1 MQFKDE
7 CEPGFIIVVTSRS
20 LIRKLRSVPFM
31 SVLERFDWI
40 RFLTAPVFALFC
52 LFVFFQLIALEPP
65 YRPPCGT
72 RKLITSNIY
81 SSSRCLMEC
90 SSKQL
95 MEICNCSRPTLPLGG
110 NSYIGYFMV
119 SEP

>member
-7 CEPGFIIVVTSRS
+7 CEPGFIIVVTS

-52 LFVFFQLIALEPP
+52 LFVFFSA
-65 YRPPCGT
+65 YRP
-72 RKLITSNIY
+72 
-81 SSSRCLMEC
+81 
-90 SSKQL
+90 
-95 MEICNCSRPTLPLGG
+95 
-110 NSYIGYFMV
+110 
-119 SEP
+119 

>member
-7 CEPGFIIVVTSRS
+7 CEPGFIIVVTS

-31 SVLERFDWI
+31 FVLERFDSI
-40 RFLTAPVFALFC
+40 RFLKAPFFALFC
-52 LFVFFQLIALEPP
+52 LFVCLFFQFIALEPP

-72 RKLITSNIY
+72 RKLISSNIY

-90 SSKQL
+90 SSKHL
-95 MEICNCSRPTLPLGG
+95 KEICNCSLPTLPLGG
-110 NSYIGYFMV
+110 NSYFGYFKV
-119 SEP
+119 AEL